1 MESVISSHHGHIR
14 PTSRRETRDV
24 KLGANLRSAL
34 ARLKTMLTPAR
45 EEDCYLSRA
54 TDHAD
59 LEHRM
64 RDVMRQ
70 EWKNT
75 YLRW

>member
-1 MESVISSHHGHIR
+1 MESIVRSHHGHFH
-14 PTSRRETRDV
+14 PTTEREARKDDV
-24 KLGANLRSAL
+24 GGILRQAL
-34 ARLKTMLTPAR
+34 TRLKTMLTPVT
-45 EEDCYLSRA
+45 EEDRYLTNA
-54 TDHAD
+54 ADHSD

-64 RDVMRQ
+64 RDVLRQ

>member
-1 MESVISSHHGHIR
+1 MESVISSRHGHFS
-14 PTSRRETRDV
+14 PTSRETGNA
-24 KLGANLRSAL
+24 KSGASLRSAL
-34 ARLKTMLTPAR
+34 TRLKTMLTPVR